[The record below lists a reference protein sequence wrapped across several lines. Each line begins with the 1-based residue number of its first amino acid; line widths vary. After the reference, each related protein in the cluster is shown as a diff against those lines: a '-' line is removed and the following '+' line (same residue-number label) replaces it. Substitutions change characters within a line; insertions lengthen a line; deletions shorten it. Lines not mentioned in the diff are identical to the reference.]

1 MIRSVSLDL
10 GGTLLT
16 EIEPRPAI
24 YAAEARRVGVAVS
37 DGRMA
42 ELMRAAHRRLPEV
55 LTVPD
60 GDPRGPEGNS
70 IGPKGNSI
78 GPKGNSIGPKGNSIG
93 WYRYSDPWFER
104 FIAQIFQVELG
115 VANGTLTLVTE
126 RLFARF
132 QSAETFRQ
140 YPGIDPL
147 LTGLRR
153 LGLRV
158 GVLSNWSARLPQVLE
173 AVGLGEAFDFVVCSA
188 IDRVEKPDRRAFELA
203 AARAGCAP
211 HECLHAGDRLD
222 LDGAAR
228 DANCNFVLVAHPDA
242 GHRELPPG
250 VDAVDGLAGLLRF
263 VEERV
268 A

>member
-60 GDPRGPEGNS
+60 GDPRGS
-70 IGPKGNSI
+70 
-78 GPKGNSIGPKGNSIG
+78 
-93 WYRYSDPWFER
+93 YRYSDPWFER

-115 VANGTLTLVTE
+115 VANGTLTTVTE

-158 GVLSNWSARLPQVLE
+158 GVLSNWSARLPQVLA
-173 AVGLGEAFDFVVCSA
+173 AVGLADAFDFVVCSA

-228 DANCNFVLVAHPDA
+228 DADCNFVLVAHPDA
-242 GHRELPPG
+242 DHRDLPPG
-250 VDAVDGLAGLLRF
+250 VDAVDGLPGLLRF
-263 VEERV
+263 VEERL